1 MGGAVRW
8 RGSSHVTIDEEQRKM
23 ALCGEESHLL
33 YILAHRHRSPI
44 GPLDQGSTVLFL
56 RSLTALGPF
65 PGRARR
71 GCPRKCG
78 WTMHNN
84 RSIDPVQFNPI
95 QSNPIQGAQA
105 HHHSTA
111 LHVLPSALPAD
122 PAFRLLLTWANQQ
135 YALPCRHFHMEFG
148 ATSIRR
154 DEPFTPTGPN
164 QDKRIRYVKSKSR
177 IGTQNY

>member
-1 MGGAVRW
+1 MLLSIRSREKW
-8 RGSSHVTIDEEQRKM
+8 RCAGRSHTYYIYWHIAID
-23 ALCGEESHLL
+23 HLL
-33 YILAHRHRSPI
+33 DHWTRGPPCSSYAASP
-44 GPLDQGSTVLFL
+44 
-56 RSLTALGPF
+56 RWGPF
-65 PGRARR
+65 PAAPAGGVR
-71 GCPRKCG
+71 GNADGPC
-78 WTMHNN
+78 TI
-84 RSIDPVQFNPI
+84 IDPSIRFSSI